1 MDVKQSERS
10 LAHLS
15 DEEKIPVEHPENAR
29 AKVEIPIYNDVER
42 VDQTD
47 LSFAAI
53 LKGTAANP
61 LNTFEKKAALIN
73 VELDKFGMGRYQICI
88 WFLCGFGYFL
98 DLAWSQGVGLIASA
112 IYQEMGVSDEHTG
125 DIFAIANAGLAVGAL
140 GFGLAVDIIGRKWAF
155 NLTCLITSVF
165 GLLLAAPKYNYPA
178 ICAIYFLA
186 SLGLGGNIPIDAT
199 IALEFLPH
207 NRRFL
212 VALLSM
218 WQPIG
223 VAIASCIAYGTTGQ
237 AKWRCDP
244 DAPACPDAPA
254 GVDCC
259 TVDSNMGWRYTVI
272 VLGCMTLAVFF
283 LRYFV
288 FTFHESPKF
297 LLARGKEQEALNVLH
312 RIAKFNKQ
320 PAPTLTMEMFAAID
334 EVSSNATS
342 SARLSTEVPLEV
354 DQGTQDTTEKGNG
367 FQRLKGIFTKKR
379 NATPS
384 ARNSTG
390 GARSTKATT
399 KKVIKGFGKELKR
412 LKGIFTNKLTAFTF
426 VLLALAYMG
435 DYWSFNL
442 AGTFL
447 PLILLRNNVDEGRGT
462 VSDTYEQYLI
472 IYFPGI
478 IGAILAL
485 ASIQLPLV
493 GRKWSL
499 VFSAL
504 CQGISMAMY
513 TQVSSTAAYVGL
525 NALEYIMQTYFNAVL
540 YASAPELFDTVYRG
554 SVSGM
559 LSCLGRIAGIVAP
572 FAGAQLLAD
581 QSSGILWLGA
591 GGIWLSALLMCFLPV
606 EMKNR
611 QMF

>member
-10 LAHLS
+10 PAHLS

-244 DAPACPDAPA
+244 DAPACPDVEP
-254 GVDCC
+254 GVACC

-297 LLARGKEQEALNVLH
+297 LLARGKEQEALDVLH

-342 SARLSTEVPLEV
+342 SARLSTEVPRT
-354 DQGTQDTTEKGNG
+354 TQATQATPEKGNG
-367 FQRLKGIFTKKR
+367 LQRLKGIFTKKR
-379 NATPS
+379 NATSS
-384 ARNSTG
+384 ARNSP
-390 GARSTKATT
+390 RSTKDTT
-399 KKVIKGFGKELKR
+399 KKVIKGFGKELTR